1 MSTEIVTEQA
11 QAPLTTGELP
21 AIESSEKPPR
31 RRFRLTLKLL
41 ICLAVAYYF
50 VVPLAPDFQNVFE
63 DLGRVNPWLLLI
75 GLALEMMAL
84 YCYAPLMQAALGDP
98 GAHLSAGRLFRIQM
112 STRSLSSIVPG
123 GSAASSALGY
133 RLMTLSGVTGPDAG
147 FALATVGLGSAVV
160 LNLILWVALLVSIP
174 IRGVNPLYGTVA
186 MIGVIVMVICAALVF
201 GLMDGSGR
209 AERAV
214 RWIARRIRINP
225 DRAAQVLARIAERLE
240 QLLSDKRMLGK
251 VLLWASLNWI
261 LDAAALWVF
270 LRAFNISMEFDALII
285 AFGIANLLAAI
296 PITPGGLGYVD
307 TGYIGMLVGFGAAAG
322 GAALGVAAYR
332 FAQFFFPILI
342 GGFMYLSL
350 RVGPWSIERHDRLMR
365 LRDLAEEEARRGECN
380 IDFQLR
386 FPTRDDTGELIRRP
400 PQRHRSWAVSG
411 CSAGAASARLH
422 PPRAKTSMTADV
434 LAWGV
439 PRLRDLPWRRTRDPW
454 AVLVSEVML
463 QQTQVARVIPRW
475 ERSSPASRRRGV
487 RRGPTRRRAARMAG
501 SRLSA
506 PGAEPARDRATGR
519 GPRRLPARS
528 RRSAR
533 AAGGRPYTARALLA
547 FAFELDASVVDTNI
561 ARVFARVRG

>member
-11 QAPLTTGELP
+11 QAPTTTGELP
-21 AIESSEKPPR
+21 AVEPTDKAPR
-31 RRFRLTLKLL
+31 RRFRLTVKLL
-41 ICLAVAYYF
+41 IFVVVAYYF
-50 VVPLAPDFQNVFE
+50 VVPLAPDFGHAFE
-63 DLGRVNPWLLLI
+63 DLGRVNPWLLII

-160 LNLILWVALLVSIP
+160 LNLILWIALLVSIP

-186 MIGVIVMVICAALVF
+186 LIGVIVMLVCAALVF

-209 AERAV
+209 AERSV

-240 QLLSDKRMLGK
+240 QLISDKRMLAR
-251 VLLWASLNWI
+251 VFFWASLNWI
-261 LDAAALWVF
+261 LDASALWVF
-270 LRAFNISMEFDALII
+270 LRAFNVSMDFDALFI
-285 AFGIANLLAAI
+285 AFGIANLLEAI

-307 TGYIGMLVGFGAAAG
+307 TGYIGMLVCFGAAAG

-332 FAQFFFPILI
+332 FAQYFFPILI
-342 GGFMYLSL
+342 GGVMYLTL
-350 RVGPWSIERHDRLMR
+350 RVGPWSIERRDRLMR
-365 LRDLAEEEARRGECN
+365 LRDLAEEEARRGESN

-400 PQRHRSWAVSG
+400 PTA
-411 CSAGAASARLH
+411 
-422 PPRAKTSMTADV
+422 PPE
-434 LAWGV
+434 
-439 PRLRDLPWRRTRDPW
+439 LRRF
-454 AVLVSEVML
+454 
-463 QQTQVARVIPRW
+463 RVFG
-475 ERSSPASRRRGV
+475 RRRK
-487 RRGPTRRRAARMAG
+487 PTPP
-501 SRLSA
+501 A
-506 PGAEPARDRATGR
+506 P
-519 GPRRLPARS
+519 
-528 RRSAR
+528 
-533 AAGGRPYTARALLA
+533 
-547 FAFELDASVVDTNI
+547 
-561 ARVFARVRG
+561 